1 MPVLYVTH
9 GGGPLPLLGEPSQ
22 ADLTRFLQSV
32 SASFAKPKTILVV
45 SAHWEMRFPTL
56 TSGANPPLIY
66 DYGGFPPESYTI
78 QYPAPGSP
86 ALADKIATLLQQAG
100 MKPQSDGERG
110 FDHGMFV
117 PLKLMY
123 PDADI
128 PCVQLSLLESLDAEA
143 HIRMGEALQP
153 LLDDDVLIVGSGSS
167 FHNMRAML
175 TKGSGQAQATGF
187 NDWLIDTCTNAE
199 LDTAVRRQRLI
210 DWESAPSARYCHPR
224 EEHLLPLHV
233 CFGSANGRQA
243 HTVFNGKIMNLAMSS
258 FYWA

>member
-32 SASFAKPKTILVV
+32 ANRFDKPKAILIV
-45 SAHWEMRFPTL
+45 SAHWETRYPTL
-56 TSGANPPLIY
+56 TSGDHPPLIY

-86 ALADKIATLLQQAG
+86 QLASETARLLERAG
-100 MKPQSDGERG
+100 MNAQFNPNRG
-110 FDHGMFV
+110 YDHGMFV

-123 PDADI
+123 PEADI
-128 PCVQLSLLESLDAEA
+128 PCVQLSLLESLDPEE

-153 LLDDDVLIVGSGSS
+153 LLDEEVLIVGSGSS

-175 TKGSGQAQATGF
+175 TRGSGQEQAVEF
-187 NDWLIDTCTNAE
+187 NDWLVDTCANPD
-199 LDTAVRRQRLI
+199 LDKSDRRQRLV

-233 CFGSANGRQA
+233 CLGSAGGRQGE
-243 HTVFNGKIMNLAMSS
+243 TVFNGQIMNLAMSS

>member
-1 MPVLYVTH
+1 MPVLYLTH

-32 SASFAKPKTILVV
+32 SGRFNKPKAILIV
-45 SAHWEMRFPTL
+45 SAHWETRFPTL
-56 TSGANPPLIY
+56 TSGTRPPLIY

-78 QYPAPGSP
+78 EYPAPGSP
-86 ALADKIATLLQQAG
+86 ELADEVVALLNQSGLHAQTDAT
-100 MKPQSDGERG
+100 RG

-128 PCVQLSLLESLDAEA
+128 PCVQLSLMESLDPEE

-153 LLDDDVLIVGSGSS
+153 LLSEDVLVAGSGSS

-175 TKGSGQAQATGF
+175 TQGSGQEQANEF
-187 NDWLIDTCTNAE
+187 NNWLIDTCTNPD
-199 LDTAVRRQRLI
+199 LDSNERRQRLV
-210 DWESAPSARYCHPR
+210 DWDAAPSARYCHPR
-224 EEHLLPLHV
+224 EEHLIPLHV
-233 CFGSANGRQA
+233 CFGSAGGRQGEIA
-243 HTVFNGKIMNLAMSS
+243 FNGQIMNLAMSS

>member
-1 MPVLYVTH
+1 MPVLYITH

-32 SASFAKPKTILVV
+32 SNRFDKPKAILIVI
-45 SAHWEMRFPTL
+45 AHWEMRYPTL
-56 TSGANPPLIY
+56 TSGAHPPLIY

-86 ALADKIATLLQQAG
+86 QLANETARLLEQAG
-100 MKPQSDGERG
+100 MNAQFDATRG

-128 PCVQLSLLESLDAEA
+128 PCAQLSLLESLDPEE

-153 LLDDDVLIVGSGSS
+153 LLEVGVLIVGSGSS

-175 TKGSGQAQATGF
+175 TRGSGLEQAVEF
-187 NDWLIDTCTNAE
+187 NNWLIETCASPD
-199 LDTAVRRQRLI
+199 LDKSARRQRLV
-210 DWESAPSARYCHPR
+210 DWELAPSARYCHPR

-233 CFGSANGRQA
+233 CFGSAGGRQGEI
-243 HTVFNGKIMNLAMSS
+243 VFNGRIMNLAMSS